1 MLSAAIRTAFPQS
14 RSTGLHGGR
23 SVAQAIFGKHTSIF
37 AQAAKP
43 ASLRQKGATL
53 GSSSMRAIHSSA
65 KTSELN
71 RKNEGNKDDDVP
83 VGFENFL
90 KKSPKKDGN
99 ATTTSSPKPAAE
111 EKPGKDEDGS
121 KSEDLN
127 KGPEPDKKEDGDKSP
142 GSGGEKKGSKKDS
155 KSDSSS
161 SGPSA
166 SDVLSWA
173 IYGLVGY
180 EVFSLMQPEKNQV
193 TWQEF
198 QRVYLDR
205 GLVERLVVVN
215 RNRVRAILRKGPAD
229 GKGEQ
234 SLIFSI
240 GSIESFEKQLLDAQ
254 DQLGIPPSQ
263 RIPVEYRDE
272 VSVLSTLLHFAPTL
286 LLIGAFVW

>member
-1 MLSAAIRTAFPQS
+1 MLSAAVRTALPQS
-14 RSTGLHGGR
+14 RPTGLLGGR
-23 SVAQAIFGKHTSIF
+23 SMAQTLFGKHTSMF
-37 AQAAKP
+37 AQAAKSAYYQQKW
-43 ASLRQKGATL
+43 ASIGP
-53 GSSSMRAIHSSA
+53 SSIRAIHSST
-65 KTSELN
+65 KVSERNRN
-71 RKNEGNKDDDVP
+71 RKNDDDVP

-90 KKSPKKDGN
+90 KKSPKKDDS
-99 ATTTSSPKPAAE
+99 AKASPKPAAKPE
-111 EKPGKDEDGS
+111 ETPN
-121 KSEDLN
+121 KSEEGNKSEEPN
-127 KGPEPDKKEDGDKSP
+127 KGPEPDKNEDGDRSSL
-142 GSGGEKKGSKKDS
+142 SGKKESKKDG
-155 KSDSSS
+155 KNENNSSN
-161 SGPSA
+161 PSA

-215 RNRVRAILRKGPAD
+215 RNRVRAIIRKGPAD

-240 GSIESFEKQLLDAQ
+240 GSIESFEKQLIEAQ
-254 DQLGIPPSQ
+254 DQLNIPPSQ

-272 VSVLSTLLHFAPTL
+272 VSV
-286 LLIGAFVW
+286 